1 MQKHSMWLQKHIS
14 LDTLNTL
21 GVKAQARY
29 YTRIDDV
36 QQLQQLLWSRSLK
49 PLPRLI
55 LGGGSNV
62 LFIKDFEGIVIHMA
76 IKGIATIREDK
87 DHVWI
92 QAGAGVSWHQLVR
105 HCVAH
110 NYAGIENLSFIPGTV
125 GAAPVQ
131 NIGAYGVELSETFE
145 ALEAMEID
153 SCRNHI
159 FDATAC
165 GFGYRESIFKNKLK
179 GQYIILNVTLKLHKN
194 PIFRVSYGDIQRTL
208 ETMNIKQLSVKAIS
222 DAVTHLRQRKL
233 PNPAHLGN
241 VGSFFKNPVITQVQ
255 FNQLKLIYPQIPG
268 YQQPQDQIKVP
279 AAWLIEQCGWKGQK
293 IGAIGV
299 HAQHALVLV
308 NYGGGT
314 GKDIYQL
321 AQDIQQSVIEKF
333 GITLIPEVQVI
344 G

>member
-1 MQKHSMWLQKHIS
+1 MLLQRHVPLK
-14 LDTLNTL
+14 DLNTF
-21 GVKAQARY
+21 GIKAQARY
-29 YTRIDDV
+29 YVRINDV
-36 QQLQQLLWSRSLK
+36 QQLQHVLSLPQLES
-49 PLPRLI
+49 LPRLI

-62 LFIKDFEGIVIHMA
+62 LFIKYFEGIVIHIA
-76 IKGIATIREDK
+76 IKGISTIREDK
-87 DHVWI
+87 DHVWV
-92 QAGAGVSWHQLVR
+92 QAGAGVSWHQLVQ

-153 SCRNHI
+153 SCRSHI

-165 GFGYRESIFKNKLK
+165 SFGYRESIFKNKLK

-208 ETMNIKQLSVKAIS
+208 ETMNIRQLSVKAVS
-222 DAVTHLRQRKL
+222 DVVTHLRQRKL

-241 VGSFFKNPVITQVQ
+241 AGSFFKNPVITQVQ
-255 FNQLKLIYPQIPG
+255 FNQLKFIYPQIPG
-268 YQQPQDQIKVP
+268 YQQPKGQIKIP
-279 AAWLIEQCGWKGQK
+279 AAWLIEQCGWKGK
-293 IGAIGV
+293 KRGAVGV

-321 AQDIQQSVIEKF
+321 AQDIQQSVIDKF
-333 GITLIPEVQVI
+333 GITLIPEVRVI